1 MVAMA
6 VLIVAM
12 TVAGHL
18 DAAAGSQGPLVAD
31 VARSSC
37 RTPSVQQRWIQLLR
51 RAPFFR
57 RPAVAAALAA
67 AFPSGA
73 SARPPSFRA
82 SFAAAAA
89 AAAAAEGVVVAA
101 AAVVVVVVAA
111 AAPAAAQA
119 VVDLWSARLGV
130 QQLLPERR

>member
-89 AAAAAEGVVVAA
+89 AAAAAAEGAA
-101 AAVVVVVVAA
+101 EAVLQKRRKMAERPQRRGRA
-111 AAPAAAQA
+111 
-119 VVDLWSARLGV
+119 
-130 QQLLPERR
+130 LPRIPRRTLRGCRAH

>member
-37 RTPSVQQRWIQLLR
+37 RTPSVQQRWIQRLR

-89 AAAAAEGVVVAA
+89 AAEGVVVAA
-101 AAVVVVVVAA
+101 AAVVVVVVVVVA